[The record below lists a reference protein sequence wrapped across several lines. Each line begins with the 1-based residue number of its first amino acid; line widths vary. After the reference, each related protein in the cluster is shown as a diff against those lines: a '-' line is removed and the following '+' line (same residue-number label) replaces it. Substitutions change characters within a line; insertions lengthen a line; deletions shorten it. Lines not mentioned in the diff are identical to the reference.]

1 MIVFHSE
8 STIEKFVDNYEPYKK
23 ERIALNEIVT
33 KYKSLQNRIKEHLD
47 NSTYHNILKLFPM
60 FDFYNFDLKNF
71 DKINNVAKHI

>member
-1 MIVFHSE
+1 MIVLHSE
-8 STIEKFVDNYEPYKK
+8 KIIQKFVDNYEPYKK
-23 ERIALNEIVT
+23 ERIILNEIVT